1 VTATTIQEFLDFLS
15 LDLARRDTPPPW
27 PPDAFGLAAALLL
40 ESGAYLSVVS
50 EWPRSGVSRDGF
62 LDVLPE
68 AWNGRMGEIG
78 SAWRR
83 NWSGGDLPQEVVDW
97 WKVVR
102 SHGDLT
108 LAQISG
114 GKAVF
119 CALLQI
125 CAAADEA
132 CYGVGLAYE
141 WDDFGEEAEFQ
152 LLPSQD
158 KGSTLCKEI
167 DPSKLRVLPK
177 FHTPQTGLTLRS
189 LSQNLALWTS
199 FDATPLWFTVTDLTE
214 TREARPEEPHSL
226 SLLLIPWPTAV
237 TPRQFVSAKPHYGSL
252 LNMPTKRF
260 GFFSY
265 HHRPD
270 PNARERL
277 EQIYL
282 AAQELTDHVDG
293 VVLPELALD
302 ETEHRQIRDW
312 VTGQKSFLIAGVG
325 APGEGVMP
333 GRNWVA
339 IEVPTDTL
347 GEQEGHRISAFQNKH
362 HRWRLDRSQIVQYGL
377 GGQLDPSRHWWEHIR
392 AEARHLTFVSLQPWL
407 SLCALV
413 CEDLARQ
420 EPVARLVRAV
430 GPNLV
435 IALLMDGPQLASRW
449 PARYATVLADD
460 PGSSVLTFT
469 SIGMCEFS
477 RPAGKPPSRTVAL
490 WKDSLS
496 GEAREIDLP
505 AGADAILL
513 NLVRRMDEEWT
524 ADGRS
529 DGGHSGYPAL
539 AGVHPVFAREP
550 AKATRKRSEKRAPSG
565 NVPAAGGK
573 RRPSE

>member
-1 VTATTIQEFLDFLS
+1 MSAV
-15 LDLARRDTPPPW
+15 
-27 PPDAFGLAAALLL
+27 LL

-50 EWPRSGVSRDGF
+50 EWPHPGLARDGF
-62 LDVLPE
+62 LEGPPE
-68 AWNGRMGEIG
+68 KWCSRLGEIG
-78 SAWRR
+78 SAWRQS
-83 NWSGGDLPQEVVDW
+83 WDGGDLPEEVVHW
-97 WKVVR
+97 WKVIQ
-102 SHGDLT
+102 SHGYLT

-114 GKAVF
+114 TKPVF

-132 CYGVGLAYE
+132 CYGVGLACE
-141 WDDFGEEAEFQ
+141 WDPFGVEAEVE
-152 LLPSQD
+152 LLPD
-158 KGSTLCKEI
+158 RETGSTLCKEI
-167 DPSKLRVLPK
+167 HPSKLRVLPK
-177 FHTPQTGLTLRS
+177 FHTPQTGITLRS
-189 LSQNLALWTS
+189 LSHHLALWTS
-199 FDATPLWFTVTDLTE
+199 FDATPLWFTASFTGLPDAPEDPVSQ
-214 TREARPEEPHSL
+214 EEPHSL
-226 SLLLIPWPTAV
+226 SLLLIPWPTTV
-237 TPRQFVSAKPHYGSL
+237 TPRQFASAKPHYGSIR
-252 LNMPTKRF
+252 NMSRDGF

-265 HHRPD
+265 HHKPD
-270 PNARERL
+270 PEALGRL
-277 EQIYL
+277 QEIYR
-282 AAQELTDHVDG
+282 AAEEFMGHVDG

-302 ETEHRQIRDW
+302 EAEYGPIRDW

-325 APGEGVMP
+325 APGEGVRP
-333 GRNWVA
+333 GKNRVA
-339 IEVPTDTL
+339 IEVPT
-347 GEQEGHRISAFQNKH
+347 GGVEEKGEGHRISAFQNKH

-377 GGQLDPSRHWWEHIR
+377 GGQLDPSRHWWEHVQV
-392 AEARHLTFVSLQPWL
+392 EARNLTFVSLQPWL
-407 SLCALV
+407 SVCALV

-435 IALLMDGPQLASRW
+435 IALLMDGPQLTARW

-505 AGADAILL
+505 SGADAILL

-529 DGGHSGYPAL
+529 DGGNAGYPAL
-539 AGVHPVFAREP
+539 AGVHPVFVRRP
-550 AKATRKRSEKRAPSG
+550 AKALSKRSAKRVPS
-565 NVPAAGGK
+565 VPV
-573 RRPSE
+573 